1 MAGAGH
7 VQAGVTGSTQ
17 SPRPRPRPAGRSPR
31 VSGKVGLSLVHT

>member
-1 MAGAGH
+1 MGGAGH

-17 SPRPRPRPAGRSPR
+17 SPRPRPAGRSPR